1 MMMTRLAKVSTGRL
15 TMGDMVDRV
24 DEETLAA
31 RTHLKTWQITLSV
44 YSIFV
49 RHSTWV
55 ATAKAKYE

>member
-31 RTHLKTWQITLSV
+31 RTQLKTWQIPLSV
-44 YSIFV
+44 SFIFV
-49 RHSTWV
+49 RHSTGV